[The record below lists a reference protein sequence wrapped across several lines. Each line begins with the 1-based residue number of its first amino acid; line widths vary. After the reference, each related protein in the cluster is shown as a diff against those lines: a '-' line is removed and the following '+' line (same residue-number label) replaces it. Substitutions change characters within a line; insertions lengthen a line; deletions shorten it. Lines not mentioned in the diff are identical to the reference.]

1 MNKKHLEV
9 LKEAIENTKKAGF
22 EFTAYYYDEK
32 KEIAVIYAGDND
44 ISLRTVINLNTEVSK
59 PRRRNRDELSAE
71 VMDLLDK
78 GYNQCTIA
86 NELGISQY
94 LVSII
99 KKENAKEN
107 K

>member
-9 LKEAIENTKKAGF
+9 LKEVIENTKKAGF
-22 EFTAYYYDEK
+22 EFTGYCYDEK

-44 ISLRTVINLNTEVSK
+44 MSLRTVINFDTKVSK
-59 PRRRNRDELSAE
+59 PSRRNRDELSAE

-78 GYNQCTIA
+78 GYKQCTIA
-86 NELGISQY
+86 NELGISQS

-99 KKENAKEN
+99 KKENVKEN

>member
-22 EFTAYYYDEK
+22 EFVGYCYDEK
-32 KEIAVIYAGDND
+32 KETAVIYARDTD
-44 ISLRTVINLNTEVSK
+44 ISLRTVINFNTKVSK

-71 VMDLLDK
+71 VMDLLNK
-78 GYNQCTIA
+78 GYKQCVIA
-86 NELGISQY
+86 NELDISQS

-99 KKENAKEN
+99 KRENTKGD

>member
-1 MNKKHLEV
+1 M
-9 LKEAIENTKKAGF
+9 
-22 EFTAYYYDEK
+22 
-32 KEIAVIYAGDND
+32 
-44 ISLRTVINLNTEVSK
+44 SLRTVINFNIKVSK

-78 GYNQCTIA
+78 GYKQCAIA
-86 NELGISQY
+86 NELGISQS

-99 KKENAKEN
+99 KKENVKGS

>member
-1 MNKKHLEV
+1 MNKKHLEA

-22 EFTAYYYDEK
+22 EFVGYCYDEK
-32 KEIAVIYAGDND
+32 KETAVIYAHDND
-44 ISLRTVINLNTEVSK
+44 MSLRTVINFNIKVSK

-78 GYNQCTIA
+78 GYKQCAIA
-86 NELGISQY
+86 NELGISQS

-99 KKENAKEN
+99 KKENVKGS

>member
-22 EFTAYYYDEK
+22 EFVGYCYDEK
-32 KEIAVIYAGDND
+32 KETAVIYARDND
-44 ISLRTVINLNTEVSK
+44 ISLRTVINFNTKVSK

-71 VMDLLDK
+71 VMDLLNK
-78 GYNQCTIA
+78 GYKQCVIA
-86 NELGISQY
+86 NELDISQS

-99 KKENAKEN
+99 KRENTKGD